1 MVFTLCYKMLTMD
14 GIIVKQDN
22 EIMVKWS
29 DLYSYLYGTHYM
41 YSKIKN
47 LGEHKIGDKIKF
59 ELITIDYDSED
70 YTPNFIANI
79 L

>member
-1 MVFTLCYKMLTMD
+1 
-14 GIIVKQDN
+14 
-22 EIMVKWS
+22 
-29 DLYSYLYGTHYM
+29 M